1 MATLYA
7 ATDSTILRF
16 LSDST
21 QEAAYPTPPAG
32 TVTTLTFD
40 RAANPG
46 LSDDIQRS
54 GDAYKL
60 LPGPELRK
68 NGVVV
73 TVTVV
78 ATNSRR
84 QMIDDLVAMQ
94 ATIQAAAT
102 VNNLKNVCQDLR
114 RMMLTIVRTV
124 TFPEE

>member
-1 MATLYA
+1 VATIHSD
-7 ATDSTILRF
+7 ATGTILRF

-60 LPGPELRK
+60 LAGPELRK

-73 TVTVV
+73 AVTLV

-84 QMIDDLVAMQ
+84 QMIDDLVAIQ
-94 ATIQAAAT
+94 ATIQAATT